1 MPKLVR
7 EKMNEFTVKINE
19 KNVKK
24 SLVIE
29 TIILHFVGFYNAVVE
44 TISFP

>member
-1 MPKLVR
+1 
-7 EKMNEFTVKINE
+7 MNECTVKINE

-44 TISFP
+44 TI

>member
-1 MPKLVR
+1 
-7 EKMNEFTVKINE
+7 MNECTVKINE

-29 TIILHFVGFYNAVVE
+29 TIILHLVGFYNAVVE

>member
-1 MPKLVR
+1 
-7 EKMNEFTVKINE
+7 MNECTVKINE

-24 SLVIE
+24 SLVKE